1 MKQLLFMVATHLGL
15 IFTHGGDKPFIG
27 YNVYRIVLVVIVLLF
42 FFSSSS
48 FLCWYIDLVHNVE
61 AIFHLRWIEA

>member
-42 FFSSSS
+42 FFLLLL
-48 FLCWYIDLVHNVE
+48 FYVGIFDLVHNVE